1 MGRSG
6 LLLFA
11 LALLSPYSSA
21 QDGLSF
27 DEAAR
32 AVRVHV
38 ESLADWCAENGLRR
52 ERYYL
57 AEVLLGFSPEDE
69 KLREIAG
76 YRRVGETDWARPS
89 RHSAPRKTVVDL
101 LPQYRERLS
110 SMESAVVSLCRAIQ
124 GAGRSLPFA
133 RRHRIVSPLSRLYP
147 RLKALR
153 EANGEE
159 RRDARWRL
167 VESRRS
173 KSRARRMKQSALLLL
188 DGMGR
193 PSEEELTPSEEGLP
207 LELGPARALK
217 GVRVVGTVHRSELV
231 AATRL
236 AAATVKIFTLTF
248 GAGIS
253 TWDGFTIVLLEGAA
267 ERDAFL
273 DSYPGIDRGLRRAA
287 EGLSSLWVPD
297 TAVVGIWAPLREQ
310 RTEFVTRQVLS
321 MLFLKTFGVSTRHGA
336 LHEGLG
342 LLLGY
347 QLTGQRGTWFIRRS
361 RYDSGDTMR
370 AIQEASGSWIDLVA
384 KQRKKR
390 PANYRS
396 LLSKDVNTMEPADV
410 LEAWAFASWLLH
422 ARPKEAEDF
431 LRAVGGGMTFEQAS
445 QRFWGRSLPDLEQH
459 VGRWIEE
466 IR

>member
-1 MGRSG
+1 MGRPG
-6 LLLFA
+6 YLILILM
-11 LALLSPYSSA
+11 LAASTASA
-21 QDGLSF
+21 QDGVSF
-27 DEAAR
+27 EEAAE
-32 AVRVHV
+32 ALHVHV
-38 ESLADWCAENGLRR
+38 ASLSEWCEENGLRR
-52 ERYYL
+52 ERYHL
-57 AEVLLGFSPEDE
+57 AEVLLGFSPQDE

-76 YRRVGETDWARPS
+76 YRRVGETDWSRPS
-89 RHSAPRKTVVDL
+89 RHSAPRKTVVEL
-101 LPQYRERLS
+101 LPQYRERLG
-110 SMESAVVSLCRAIQ
+110 SMEAAVVTLCRAAQ
-124 GAGRSLPFA
+124 NAGPSLTAA
-133 RRHRIVSPLSRLYP
+133 RRHRILGPLTQLYP

-159 RRDARWRL
+159 RRDARWSL
-167 VESRRS
+167 VESRKSR
-173 KSRARRMKQSALLLL
+173 SRARRMKQSALLLL
-188 DGMGR
+188 EGMGR
-193 PSEEELTPSEEGLP
+193 PTEEDLTPSEEGLP
-207 LELGPARALK
+207 LELGTARALK

-236 AAATVKIFTLTF
+236 AAATVKMFTLTF

-253 TWDGFTIVLLEGAA
+253 TWDGFTIVLLDGPA

-273 DSYPGIDRGLRRAA
+273 DAHPGIDDGLRRAA
-287 EGLSSLWVPD
+287 VGLSSLWVPD
-297 TAVVGIWAPLREQ
+297 SAIVGIWSRLREQ

-321 MLFLKTFGVSTRHGA
+321 MLFLKTFGISTRHGA

-342 LLLGY
+342 LLRGY

-361 RYDSGDTMR
+361 RYDGGETMR
-370 AIQEASGSWIDLVA
+370 AIRESSGSWIELVA

-396 LLSKDVNTMEPADV
+396 FLAKDVNTMEPEDV

-422 ARPKEAEDF
+422 ARHAEAEDF

-445 QRFWGRSLPDLEQH
+445 QRFWGRSLPDLERH